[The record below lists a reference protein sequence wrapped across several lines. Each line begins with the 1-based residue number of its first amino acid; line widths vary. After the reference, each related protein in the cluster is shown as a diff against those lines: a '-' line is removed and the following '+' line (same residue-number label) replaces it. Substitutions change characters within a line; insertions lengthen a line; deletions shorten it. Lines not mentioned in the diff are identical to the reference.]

1 MSQNNAGD
9 YAWDSPF
16 RLPHTPGSVNLA
28 AMAEAQSSPPQAPGL
43 RPVPLLAG
51 PAAFLLTRAL
61 APGMLEP
68 AALNVLGV
76 ALWMAIWWMSE
87 CLPLAVTALLPIA
100 LFPLLGVATTKEAA
114 SHFANEVV
122 YLYLGGFLLAAAL
135 EHWQAHVRIALG
147 VIGRVGTDSRRLVF
161 GVMLAT
167 AFISM
172 WISNTATAAMMYP
185 IALAIGSLYG
195 DGPAARSQRVALLLG
210 VAFAASI
217 GGMATIIGTPPNLIM
232 AGAAKEL
239 LGVTLDF
246 VTYLKFGLPAA
257 LILLPAC
264 WALLVFVFHRE
275 RLEMGA
281 DGLRV
286 LSERQASLGTF
297 GGGERRV
304 VVVFAL
310 TALGWF
316 FREPKSIGD
325 FTVLGLTSVVPGL
338 TDAGIAVLGG
348 IALFVIPSRGAG
360 SRPLLTW
367 REARRIPWDVLLLF
381 GGGLSLAAAMESS
394 GLATRIGEWMG
405 TLNGLPLPVVFLGV
419 AVGTVIISELASN
432 AATASM
438 GMPIAVAL
446 GAALGQPALLLM
458 LLIGMSASVGF
469 ALPMAT
475 PPNAIVFGSGEL
487 TVREMARAGLALD
500 AVAIAVVIGVL
511 LVMF

>member
-1 MSQNNAGD
+1 MTDA
-9 YAWDSPF
+9 APAASP
-16 RLPHTPGSVNLA
+16 RA
-28 AMAEAQSSPPQAPGL
+28 GL
-43 RPVPLLAG
+43 RPIPLLAG
-51 PAAFLLTRAL
+51 PAAFVVLRVV
-61 APGMLEP
+61 APGGLEP
-68 AALNVLGV
+68 AALNVLAV
-76 ALWMAIWWMSE
+76 AVWMAIWWISE

-100 LFPLLGVATTKEAA
+100 LFPLLGVASTKEAA

-147 VIGRVGTDSRRLVF
+147 VIARVGTDSRRLVF

-246 VTYLKFGLPAA
+246 FTYLKFGLPAA
-257 LILLPAC
+257 MILLPVS

-275 RLEMGA
+275 RLQMGSE
-281 DGLRV
+281 GLRT
-286 LSERQASLGTF
+286 LDARRLSLGAF
-297 GGGERRV
+297 QGGERRV
-304 VVVFAL
+304 VIIFAL
-310 TALGWF
+310 AALAWF
-316 FREPKSIGD
+316 FREPKLIGAVSI
-325 FTVLGLTSVVPGL
+325 VGLTSILPGL
-338 TDAGIAVLGG
+338 TDAGIAVIGG
-348 IALFVIPSRGAG
+348 IALFVIPSGGVG

-367 REARRIPWDVLLLF
+367 SEARNIPWDVLLLF

-394 GLATRIGEWMG
+394 GLAARIGEWMG
-405 TLNGLPLPVVFLGV
+405 ALNGLPIPIVFLGI
-419 AVGTVIISELASN
+419 AVGTVIVSELASN

-446 GAALGQPALLLM
+446 GGALGLPPLMLM

-500 AVAIAVVIGVL
+500 AVAIFVVIGVV